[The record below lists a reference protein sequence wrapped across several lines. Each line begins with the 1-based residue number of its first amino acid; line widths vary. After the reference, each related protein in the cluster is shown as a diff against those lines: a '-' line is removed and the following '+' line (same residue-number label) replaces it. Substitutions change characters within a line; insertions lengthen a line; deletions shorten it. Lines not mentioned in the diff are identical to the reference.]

1 MDPADSDAACRES
14 MQQDAELV
22 LSLGDFGHLFHAP
35 PANPLSRS
43 PSEVLGMSG
52 VDYVLSL
59 LQTNRRQQRARRL
72 VIALPRQRAS
82 AAAADDAGRAIH
94 RYVEC
99 RIEHERR
106 ELGNT
111 YRYGWKVLGLALLL
125 LSVCIGLAQLFAS
138 DVTQGMRPLTR
149 TTFEYGFEII
159 GWVLLWHPI
168 ELLAFTPLAIH
179 ARIAALQR
187 LDGMTVV
194 TRADEQLSRVV

>member
-1 MDPADSDAACRES
+1 
-14 MQQDAELV
+14 MQKDAELV
-22 LSLGDFGHLFHAP
+22 LSLGDFGHLFNAP

-59 LQTNRRQQRARRL
+59 LQTSSRHRLAPRL

-82 AAAADDAGRAIH
+82 AAAADDAGRAIR

-125 LSVCIGLAQLFAS
+125 LSVCIGLAQLSAS
-138 DVTQGMRPLTR
+138 DLTQGMRPLTR

-168 ELLAFTPLAIH
+168 EVLAFTPLAIH